1 MLRELTTFVLGASS
15 WGVEFLEIGS
25 FGRASG
31 PHHALPERLSGSSRV
46 RSLARSLEPAPQEAR
61 VVSCGTTRTVLP
73 TCWSLQLTGELQLS
87 RVLLPLA
94 PLRLRVRG
102 GKVSTYTR
110 RYFTACI
117 RAYLLN
123 DDLPSCG
130 WRARSVPRRGA
141 PSSCST
147 GRTAWAAA

>member
-1 MLRELTTFVLGASS
+1 MNGLEPELLRELTTFVLGASS
-15 WGVEFLEIGS
+15 WGVEFLEIGN

-46 RSLARSLEPAPQEAR
+46 RSPARSLESAPQEAR
-61 VVSCGTTRTVLP
+61 VVSYGTTRTVLP

-94 PLRLRVRG
+94 PLRLRVCG
-102 GKVSTYTR
+102 EQVSTYTR
-110 RYFTACI
+110 RYFTAYV

-123 DDLPSCG
+123 D
-130 WRARSVPRRGA
+130 
-141 PSSCST
+141 
-147 GRTAWAAA
+147 